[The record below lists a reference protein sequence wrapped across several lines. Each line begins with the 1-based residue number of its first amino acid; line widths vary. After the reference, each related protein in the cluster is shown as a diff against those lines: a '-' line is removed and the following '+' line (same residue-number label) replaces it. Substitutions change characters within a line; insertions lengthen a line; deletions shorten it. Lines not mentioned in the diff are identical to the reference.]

1 MSLQTLSNSF
11 HSSAVA
17 TSFNASALA
26 AQIGMWWHPIILIG
40 EVSGFAILV
49 FAFVRMARMG
59 ARNDQGG
66 MGAVAMS
73 ALAGVLLL
81 SLAASVSSVSMSF
94 FGATAT
100 SSLSYANSSASGSSA
115 LEVLGYTIVRIVGL
129 VGFIRGLWYLKQSGD
144 DPSVLGHAFTRILG
158 GVLAMHFHTVMSIL
172 ESSGL

>member
-1 MSLQTLSNSF
+1 MSLQTLSNNF
-11 HSSAVA
+11 QSSAVA

-26 AQIGMWWHPIILIG
+26 AQIMMWWKPIILMG
-40 EVSGFAILV
+40 EISGFGILI
-49 FAFVRMARMG
+49 FAFIRMARMG

-81 SLAASVSSVSMSF
+81 SLAASVSSISTSF
-94 FGATAT
+94 FGAAAT
-100 SSLSYANSSASGSSA
+100 SSLSYATTSAPGSSA
-115 LEVLGYTIVRIVGL
+115 LEVLGYTIVRVVGL

-144 DPSVLGHAFTRILG
+144 DPSVLGHAFTRIAA
-158 GVLAMHFHTVMSIL
+158 GVLAMHFQTVMSIL